1 MWMSW
6 DEGEDTDHA
15 GTNQDTKG
23 PRLTNAS
30 CFSVHMARSAHAHQ
44 IISYSGSLECEDRT
58 VTRKVQKTKS
68 E

>member
-6 DEGEDTDHA
+6 DEGEDTDRA

-23 PRLTNAS
+23 PGLTNAS

-44 IISYSGSLECEDRT
+44 IISYSGSVECEDRHGNQKGAKD
-58 VTRKVQKTKS
+58 KV
-68 E
+68 